1 MQYLILASG
10 GWILDIVFFVLLV
23 GGIALGAYKG
33 FIRSICKFAGTLF
46 AIIFAILFCVSFA
59 TFLENLFGM
68 TSAIANGLT
77 NAFSGKEGYDIGLA
91 SSVPGAEITVA
102 LNEIGIG
109 KLTQFIIGLAFKN
122 VEIIPA
128 GTTTAMLISSALAK
142 WISIVIAFV
151 LLIVIIKLG
160 VLLIG
165 KGLKCVVDRVAP
177 MRILDQTLG
186 GVFGLLEAVFA
197 IFLLLMICNLIPIA
211 ALHEFISSSAVVGAI
226 FNSEWFQSATS
237 YAISGQWFSEYLAG
251 WLF

>member
-1 MQYLILASG
+1 MQHLILASG
-10 GWILDIVFFVLLV
+10 GWILDILFFVILA

-33 FIRSICKFAGTLF
+33 LIRSICKLAGTIF
-46 AIIFAILFCVSFA
+46 AIVFAILFCVSFA

-91 SSVPGAEITVA
+91 SDVVGAEITVA

-109 KLTQFIIGLAFKN
+109 KFTQLIIGLAFKN

-142 WISIVIAFV
+142 WISVVIAFV

-160 VLLIG
+160 VLLIS
-165 KGLKCVVDRVAP
+165 KALKSVVDKVAP
-177 MRILDQTLG
+177 MRIIDQTLG
-186 GVFGLLEAVFA
+186 GLFGLFEALIA
-197 IFLLLMICNLIPIA
+197 IFLLLGICNLIPLSG
-211 ALHEFISSSAVVGAI
+211 LHDFISSGKIIGAI

-237 YAISGQWFSEYLAG
+237 YAISGQWFNDYLAD
-251 WLF
+251 LLI